1 MGGNV
6 KRVWIPLLLV
16 LVGLSHV
23 AAQSPPQPPAEQDH
37 SMHHHHDMAMP
48 DDAVDPAIQAK
59 LVADKKESE
68 FNHHLA
74 GFFVALGAA
83 FILSQTAI
91 ERRWRPAQYVW
102 PSSFLV
108 SGLFVMVWSDTEL
121 WPFGNRQ
128 WLEALHNNPEVL
140 QHKVFA

>member
-48 DDAVDPAIQAK
+48 DDAADPAVQAK
-59 LVADKKESE
+59 LRADKKESE

-83 FILSQTAI
+83 FILFQSPLGKRFKLVNYI
-91 ERRWRPAQYVW
+91 WPA
-102 PSSFLV
+102 SFL
-108 SGLFVMVWSDTEL
+108 F
-121 WPFGNRQ
+121 
-128 WLEALHNNPEVL
+128 
-140 QHKVFA
+140 